1 LLLCSSCYYMD
12 SFQFSALR
20 FVYCLLFF
28 FLLLLNE
35 KRNVFNM
42 VYISDLNHATEYLLE
57 VVLLGDLIV

>member
-1 LLLCSSCYYMD
+1 
-12 SFQFSALR
+12 
-20 FVYCLLFF
+20 
-28 FLLLLNE
+28 LLLNE